1 MKDLIDF
8 KAIWI
13 WLVERWRTSFVTF
26 LFTVAGFSAGGAV
39 NEKSIV
45 DDCRF
50 MGSFRDGIQAYNCTP
65 RAR

>member
-1 MKDLIDF
+1 VKDIIDF
-8 KAIWI
+8 KAIWM

-45 DDCRF
+45 DDCKF

>member
-8 KAIWI
+8 RAIWI
-13 WLVERWRTSFVTF
+13 WMVERWRTSLMTV
-26 LFTVAGFSAGGAV
+26 LLTVAGFGAGGAV

-45 DDCRF
+45 DDCKY

>member
-1 MKDLIDF
+1 MKDLVDF

-26 LFTVAGFSAGGAV
+26 LFTVAGFSAGGAM
-39 NEKSIV
+39 NEKNIV
-45 DDCRF
+45 DDCKF

>member
-8 KAIWI
+8 KAIWVWMI
-13 WLVERWRTSFVTF
+13 ERWRTSFVTV
-26 LFTVAGFSAGGAV
+26 LFTVAGFGAGGAY

-45 DDCRF
+45 DDCKF

>member
-26 LFTVAGFSAGGAV
+26 LFTVAGFSAGGAM

-45 DDCRF
+45 DDCKF

>member
-45 DDCRF
+45 DDCKF